1 MQKGTIIETVLT
13 KALISAGRLSQNLV
27 TASSILS
34 FVALV
39 TKYLSNSLINNL
51 QISHSSGFASNTKI
65 EIKQKLIQLLYSL
78 NTLYSDEKFN
88 TCIFKIVFLKNKYFV
103 LVIQTKYSTPKNQ
116 TNKNQ
121 RHWLLNKNKSKHAL
135 DLNTIL

>member
-1 MQKGTIIETVLT
+1 MVL
-13 KALISAGRLSQNLV
+13 R
-27 TASSILS
+27 
-34 FVALV
+34 
-39 TKYLSNSLINNL
+39 Y
-51 QISHSSGFASNTKI
+51 
-65 EIKQKLIQLLYSL
+65 
-78 NTLYSDEKFN
+78 YSDEKFN

-103 LVIQTKYSTPKNQ
+103 LVIQTKYSTPNNQ